1 MNIFESNPEIISRE
15 KLDNKI
21 TLSEKDT
28 FYVFSQDFIS
38 SVSDITKTES
48 DYALKIMSLFESS
61 PSDEEN
67 VCILGSTMDIYH
79 FLIHLQRQFI
89 SNNP

>member
-1 MNIFESNPEIISRE
+1 MNIFETNPEIISRK

-21 TLSEKDT
+21 ILSEKDT

-38 SVSDITKTES
+38 SVSDVTKDES
-48 DYALKIMSLFESS
+48 DNAMKIMSLFESS
-61 PSDEEN
+61 PDDEEN

-79 FLIHLQRQFI
+79 FLVHLQRQLT
-89 SNNP
+89 SNNS